1 MLENLGPLEKLIA
14 ELGKLPGIGPKS
26 AARLAF
32 FLLKHPDEEA
42 IALAE
47 AIIDLKK
54 NIRHCSVC
62 WNITAQDPCSICS
75 DQKRDR
81 SVICVVEQPFE
92 LLSIERTG
100 EYRGLY
106 HVLMGALSPI
116 SDIGPA
122 DLTIESLLERVCS
135 EEVRE
140 IIIATNPTHDG
151 EATAVY
157 LADALKPSGVTVSR
171 IAQGLPVGSN
181 LEYVDSVT
189 MARSILSRQKME

>member
-116 SDIGPA
+116 SGIGPA
-122 DLTIESLLERVCS
+122 DLTIDSLVERAGR
-135 EEVRE
+135 EEVEE

-151 EATAVY
+151 EATAIY
-157 LADALKPSGVTVSR
+157 LAGALKSQCVTVSR

-181 LEYVDSVT
+181 LEYADSVT